1 MVFKFHTLDYTLSNI
16 EEEAMNRLVQEILKS
31 GDVKTIFDIES
42 KLKKSFGK
50 VIQSMLE
57 AEMTEH
63 LGHNKYEYSK
73 ENKEN
78 YRNGSS
84 KKKVKSNLGELEIE
98 IPRDRNGEFEPKII
112 PKYSRDISNIEQQ
125 IINLYGMGTTTREIS
140 NYIEDMYGFSV
151 SAEMVSNITDKIIP
165 EMEEWK
171 TRRLEE
177 IYPFVYIDAIHFNV
191 KENGVVG
198 KKAAYVTM
206 GISTNGI
213 KEVLGIYVGENETSK
228 FWMTV
233 FNNLKNRGLKDILI
247 LSSDGLTGIKEAIQ
261 VAFPKTEHQTCIV
274 HLTRNT
280 LKYVSHRDKGQ
291 FAQDLKAIYTASDE
305 EIGKKLMYETAE
317 KWKKKYPTAMDR
329 WEENWGII
337 SPFFKFSQKIRKMIY
352 TTNSIESLNSCYR
365 RLNRARNVYPS
376 KDSLM
381 KVLYLSTK
389 KVTKNW
395 TSRVPEWGEVLKEL
409 EIIYKDR
416 I

>member
-1 MVFKFHTLDYTLSNI
+1 MEEKRNSA
-16 EEEAMNRLVQEILKS
+16 EEEAMNNLVKAVLKS
-31 GDVKTIFDIES
+31 GDVKTVFDVED

-50 VIQSMLE
+50 IIQEMLE

-63 LGHNKYEYSK
+63 LGHDKYEYTK

-84 KKKVKSNLGELEIE
+84 KKKVKSNLGQLELN
-98 IPRDRNGEFEPKII
+98 IPRDRNGEFEPMIV
-112 PKYSRDISNIEQQ
+112 PKNSRDISNIEQQ
-125 IINLYGMGTTTREIS
+125 IINLYGMGNSTREIS
-140 NYIEDMYGFSV
+140 NFIEELYGFSV
-151 SAEMVSNITDKIIP
+151 SAELVSNITDKIVP

-171 TRRLEE
+171 NRRLEE
-177 IYPFVYIDAIHFNV
+177 VYPFVYIDAIHFNV
-191 KENGVVG
+191 KENGVIG
-198 KKAAYVTM
+198 KKAAYVAM
-206 GISTNGI
+206 GISKAGI

-233 FNNLKNRGLKDILI
+233 FNNLKNRGIKDILV
-247 LSSDGLTGIKEAIQ
+247 LSSDGLSGIKEAIAT
-261 VAFPKTEHQTCIV
+261 AFPATEHQTCIV

-280 LKYVSHRDKGQ
+280 LKYVSHGDKYK

-305 EIGKKLMYETAE
+305 EIAKKLMYDVANT
-317 KWKKKYPTAMDR
+317 WKKKYPNSMDR

-352 TTNSIESLNSCYR
+352 TTNTIESLNSSYR

-376 KDSLM
+376 ADALM

-395 TSRVPEWGEVLKEL
+395 TSIQPQWGETLKEL
-409 EIIYKDR
+409 EIIFEGR

>member
-1 MVFKFHTLDYTLSNI
+1 
-16 EEEAMNRLVQEILKS
+16 
-31 GDVKTIFDIES
+31 
-42 KLKKSFGK
+42 
-50 VIQSMLE
+50 
-57 AEMTEH
+57 
-63 LGHNKYEYSK
+63 
-73 ENKEN
+73 
-78 YRNGSS
+78 
-84 KKKVKSNLGELEIE
+84 
-98 IPRDRNGEFEPKII
+98 
-112 PKYSRDISNIEQQ
+112 
-125 IINLYGMGTTTREIS
+125 MGTSTREIS
-140 NYIEDMYGFSV
+140 NYIEEMYGFSI

-165 EMEEWK
+165 EMDEWK

-191 KENGVVG
+191 KENVVVG
-198 KKAAYVTM
+198 KKAAYVAM
-206 GISTNGI
+206 GISKYGI

-280 LKYVSHRDKGQ
+280 LKYVSHRDKAK

-305 EIGKKLMYETAE
+305 ELGKKLMYETAK
-317 KWKKKYPTAMDR
+317 KWKEKYPT
-329 WEENWGII
+329 
-337 SPFFKFSQKIRKMIY
+337 
-352 TTNSIESLNSCYR
+352 
-365 RLNRARNVYPS
+365 

-389 KVTKNW
+389 RVTKNW
-395 TSRVPEWGEVLKEL
+395 TSRVPEWGEVLREL
-409 EIIYKDR
+409 EIIYKER

>member
-1 MVFKFHTLDYTLSNI
+1 MEEKERN
-16 EEEAMNRLVQEILKS
+16 EEEAMNKLVQEILKN

-63 LGHNKYEYSK
+63 LGHDKYEYSK

-98 IPRDRNGEFEPKII
+98 IPRDRKGEFEPKII

-198 KKAAYVTM
+198 KKAAYVAM

-233 FNNLKNRGLKDILI
+233 FNNLKNRGLKDIII

-395 TSRVPEWGEVLKEL
+395 MSRVPEWGEVLKEL

>member
-1 MVFKFHTLDYTLSNI
+1 MEEKERNVA
-16 EEEAMNRLVQEILKS
+16 EEEAMNKLVKEILKN
-31 GDVKTIFDIES
+31 GDVKTVFDIES

-57 AEMTEH
+57 EEMTEH

-98 IPRDRNGEFEPKII
+98 IPRDRKGDFEPRIV

-125 IINLYGMGTTTREIS
+125 IINLYGMGTSTREIS
-140 NYIEDMYGFSV
+140 NYIEEIYGFGV

-198 KKAAYVTM
+198 KKAAYVAM

-213 KEVLGIYVGENETSK
+213 KEVLGIYIGENETSK

-233 FNNLKNRGLKDILI
+233 FNNLKNRGLKDIII

-280 LKYVSHRDKGQ
+280 LKYVSHRDKAQ

-305 EIGKKLMYETAE
+305 DIGKKLMYEVAE
-317 KWKKKYPTAMDR
+317 KWKIKYPTAMDR

-365 RLNRARNVYPS
+365 RLNKARNVYPS

-389 KVTKNW
+389 RVTKNW
-395 TSRVPEWGEVLKEL
+395 TSRVPDWGEVLRKL
-409 EIIYKDR
+409 EIIYQGR

>member
-1 MVFKFHTLDYTLSNI
+1 MEEKERKIT
-16 EEEAMNRLVQEILKS
+16 EEEAMNKLVKEILKN
-31 GDVKTIFDIES
+31 GDVKTVFDVES
-42 KLKKSFGK
+42 KLKQSFGK

-57 AEMTEH
+57 EEMNEH
-63 LGHNKYEYSK
+63 LGHEKYKYSK
-73 ENKEN
+73 ENKTN
-78 YRNGSS
+78 YRNGTST
-84 KKKVKSNLGELEIE
+84 KKVKSNLGELEIK
-98 IPRDRNGEFEPKII
+98 IPRDRNGEFEPII
-112 PKYSRDISNIEQQ
+112 VPKHSRDISNIEQQ
-125 IINLYGMGTTTREIS
+125 IINLYSMGTSTREIS
-140 NYIEDMYGFSV
+140 NYIEEMYGFSV

-191 KENGVVG
+191 KENGVIG
-198 KKAAYVTM
+198 KKAAYVAM
-206 GISTNGI
+206 GISKEGI
-213 KEVLGIYVGENETSK
+213 KEVLGIYVGESESSK
-228 FWMTV
+228 FWMTI
-233 FNNLKNRGLKDILI
+233 FNNLKNRGIKDILV

-280 LKYVSHRDKGQ
+280 LKYVSHKDKYK

-305 EIGKKLMYETAE
+305 EIGKKLMYEVTE
-317 KWKKKYPTAMDR
+317 KWKEKYPTAMDR
-329 WEENWGII
+329 WEDNWGII

-365 RLNRARNVYPS
+365 RLNKSRNVYPT

-395 TSRVPEWGEVLKEL
+395 TSKVPEWGEVLREL
-409 EIIYKDR
+409 EIIYNGR

>member
-1 MVFKFHTLDYTLSNI
+1 MEEKERKIT
-16 EEEAMNRLVQEILKS
+16 EEEAMNKLVKEILKN
-31 GDVKTIFDIES
+31 GDVKTVFDVES
-42 KLKKSFGK
+42 KLKQSFGK

-57 AEMTEH
+57 EEMNEH
-63 LGHNKYEYSK
+63 LEHEKYEYSK
-73 ENKEN
+73 ENKTN
-78 YRNGSS
+78 YRNGTST
-84 KKKVKSNLGELEIE
+84 KKVKSNLGELEIK
-98 IPRDRNGEFEPKII
+98 IPRDRNGEFEPII
-112 PKYSRDISNIEQQ
+112 VPKHSRDISNIEQQ
-125 IINLYGMGTTTREIS
+125 IINLYSMGTSTREIS
-140 NYIEDMYGFSV
+140 NYIEEMYGFSV

-191 KENGVVG
+191 KENGVIG
-198 KKAAYVTM
+198 KKAAYVAM
-206 GISTNGI
+206 GISKEGI
-213 KEVLGIYVGENETSK
+213 KEVLGIYIGENESSK
-228 FWMTV
+228 FWMTI
-233 FNNLKNRGLKDILI
+233 FNNLKNRGIKDILVI
-247 LSSDGLTGIKEAIQ
+247 SSDGLAGMREAIQ

-280 LKYVSHRDKGQ
+280 LKYVSHKDKYK

-305 EIGKKLMYETAE
+305 EIGKKLMYEVTE
-317 KWKKKYPTAMDR
+317 KWKEKYPTAMDR
-329 WEENWGII
+329 WEDNWGII

-365 RLNRARNVYPS
+365 RLNKSRNVYPT

-395 TSRVPEWGEVLKEL
+395 TSKVPEWGEVLREL
-409 EIIYKDR
+409 EIIYNGR

>member
-1 MVFKFHTLDYTLSNI
+1 M
-16 EEEAMNRLVQEILKS
+16 EEKRINAEDEAMNNLVKAVLKS
-31 GDVKTIFDIES
+31 GDVKTVFDVED

-50 VIQSMLE
+50 IIQEMLE

-63 LGHNKYEYSK
+63 LGHDKYEYTK

-84 KKKVKSNLGELEIE
+84 KKKVKSNLGQLELN
-98 IPRDRNGEFEPKII
+98 IPRDRNGNFEPMIV
-112 PKYSRDISNIEQQ
+112 PKNSRDISNIEQQ
-125 IINLYGMGTTTREIS
+125 IINLYGMGNSTREIS
-140 NYIEDMYGFSV
+140 NFIEELYGFSL
-151 SAEMVSNITDKIIP
+151 SAELVSNITDKIVP

-171 TRRLEE
+171 NRRLEE
-177 IYPFVYIDAIHFNV
+177 VYPFVYIDAIHFNV
-191 KENGVVG
+191 KENGVIG
-198 KKAAYVTM
+198 KKAAYVAM
-206 GISTNGI
+206 GISKSGI
-213 KEVLGIYVGENETSK
+213 KEVLGIYIGENETSK

-233 FNNLKNRGLKDILI
+233 FNNLKNRGIKDILV
-247 LSSDGLTGIKEAIQ
+247 LSSDGLSGIKEAIAT
-261 VAFPKTEHQTCIV
+261 AFPTTEHQTCIV

-280 LKYVSHRDKGQ
+280 LKYVSHGDKYK

-305 EIGKKLMYETAE
+305 EIAKKLMYDVANI
-317 KWKKKYPTAMDR
+317 WKKKYPNSMDR

-352 TTNSIESLNSCYR
+352 TTNTIESLNSSYR

-376 KDSLM
+376 ADSLM

-395 TSRVPEWGEVLKEL
+395 TSIQPQWGETLKEL
-409 EIIYKDR
+409 EILFEGR

>member
-1 MVFKFHTLDYTLSNI
+1 MEEKERKI
-16 EEEAMNRLVQEILKS
+16 AEEEAMNKLVKEILKN
-31 GDVKTIFDIES
+31 GDIKTVFDVES
-42 KLKKSFGK
+42 KLKQSFGK

-57 AEMTEH
+57 EEMNEY
-63 LGHNKYEYSK
+63 LGHEKYEYSK
-73 ENKEN
+73 ENKTN

-84 KKKVKSNLGELEIE
+84 TKKVKSNLGELEIK
-98 IPRDRNGEFEPKII
+98 IPRDRNGEFEPII
-112 PKYSRDISNIEQQ
+112 VPKHSRDISNIEQQ
-125 IINLYGMGTTTREIS
+125 IINLYSMGTSTREIS
-140 NYIEDMYGFSV
+140 NYIEEMYGFSV

-191 KENGVVG
+191 KENGVIG
-198 KKAAYVTM
+198 KKAAYVAM
-206 GISTNGI
+206 GISKEGI
-213 KEVLGIYVGENETSK
+213 KEVLGIYIGENESSK

-233 FNNLKNRGLKDILI
+233 FNNLKNRGIKDILV

-280 LKYVSHRDKGQ
+280 LKYVSHKDKYK

-305 EIGKKLMYETAE
+305 EIGKKLMYEVAG
-317 KWKKKYPTAMDR
+317 KWKEKYPTAMDR

-352 TTNSIESLNSCYR
+352 TTNSIESLNSSYR
-365 RLNRARNVYPS
+365 RLNKSRNVYPT

-395 TSRVPEWGEVLKEL
+395 TSKVPEWGEVLREL
-409 EIIYKDR
+409 EIIYNGR

>member
-1 MVFKFHTLDYTLSNI
+1 MEEKERNVA
-16 EEEAMNRLVQEILKS
+16 EEEAMNKLVKEILKN
-31 GDVKTIFDIES
+31 GDVKTVFDIES

-57 AEMTEH
+57 EEMTEH

-98 IPRDRNGEFEPKII
+98 IPRDRKGDFEPRIV

-125 IINLYGMGTTTREIS
+125 IINLYGMGTSTREIS
-140 NYIEDMYGFSV
+140 NYIEEIYGFGV

-198 KKAAYVTM
+198 KKAAYVAM

-213 KEVLGIYVGENETSK
+213 KEVLGIYIGENETSK

-233 FNNLKNRGLKDILI
+233 FNNLKNRGLKDIII

-280 LKYVSHRDKGQ
+280 LKYVSHRDKAQ

-305 EIGKKLMYETAE
+305 DIGKKLMYEVAE
-317 KWKKKYPTAMDR
+317 KWKIKYPTAMDR

-365 RLNRARNVYPS
+365 RLNKARNVYPS

-389 KVTKNW
+389 RVTKNW
-395 TSRVPEWGEVLKEL
+395 TSRVPDWGEVLREL
-409 EIIYKDR
+409 EIIYQGR

>member
-1 MVFKFHTLDYTLSNI
+1 MEEKERNNA
-16 EEEAMNRLVQEILKS
+16 EEEAMNKLVKEILKN
-31 GDVKTIFDIES
+31 GDVKTVFDVES

-50 VIQSMLE
+50 IIQSILE
-57 AEMTEH
+57 SEMEEQ
-63 LGHNKYEYSK
+63 LGHKKYEYTE

-78 YRNGSS
+78 YRNGTS
-84 KKKVKSNLGELEIE
+84 KKKVKSNLGEIELE
-98 IPRDRNGEFEPKII
+98 IPRDRKGEFEPVIV
-112 PKYSRDISNIEQQ
+112 PKHSRDISNIEQQ
-125 IINLYGMGTTTREIS
+125 IINLFAMGNSTREIS
-140 NYIEDMYGFSV
+140 NFIEEMYGFTV

-165 EMEEWK
+165 EMEDWK

-191 KENGVVG
+191 KENGVIG
-198 KKAAYVTM
+198 KKAAYIAM
-206 GISTNGI
+206 GISKEGI
-213 KEVLGIYVGENETSK
+213 KEVLGIYIGENESSK

-233 FNNLKNRGLKDILI
+233 FNNLKNRGLKDII
-247 LSSDGLTGIKEAIQ
+247 VLSSDGLTGIKEAIEI
-261 VAFPKTEHQTCIV
+261 AFPNTEHQTCIV

-280 LKYVSHRDKGQ
+280 LKYVSHRDKYA
-291 FAQDLKAIYTASDE
+291 FAQDLKSIYTASDE
-305 EIGKKLMYETAE
+305 EIGKKIMYEVAG
-317 KWKKKYPTAMDR
+317 KWKEKYPTAMER

-352 TTNSIESLNSCYR
+352 TTNTIESLNSSYR
-365 RLNRARNVYPS
+365 RLNKARNVYPS

-395 TSRVPEWGEVLKEL
+395 TSRVPEWGETLKEL
-409 EIIYKDR
+409 EIMYEGR

>member
-1 MVFKFHTLDYTLSNI
+1 MEEKRNSA
-16 EEEAMNRLVQEILKS
+16 EEEAMNNLVKAVLKS
-31 GDVKTIFDIES
+31 GDVKTVFDVED

-50 VIQSMLE
+50 IIQEMLE

-63 LGHNKYEYSK
+63 LGHDKYEYTK

-84 KKKVKSNLGELEIE
+84 KKKVKSNLGQLELN
-98 IPRDRNGEFEPKII
+98 IPRDRNGEFEPMIV
-112 PKYSRDISNIEQQ
+112 PKNSRDISNIEQQ
-125 IINLYGMGTTTREIS
+125 IINLYGMGNSTREIS
-140 NYIEDMYGFSV
+140 NFIEELYGFSV
-151 SAEMVSNITDKIIP
+151 SVELVSNITDKIVP

-171 TRRLEE
+171 NRRLEE
-177 IYPFVYIDAIHFNV
+177 VYPFVYIDAIHFNV
-191 KENGVVG
+191 KENGVIG
-198 KKAAYVTM
+198 KKAAYVAM
-206 GISTNGI
+206 GISKSGI
-213 KEVLGIYVGENETSK
+213 KEVLGIYIGENETSK

-233 FNNLKNRGLKDILI
+233 FNNLKNRGIKDILV
-247 LSSDGLTGIKEAIQ
+247 LSSDGLSGIKEAIAT
-261 VAFPKTEHQTCIV
+261 AFPTTEHQTCIV

-280 LKYVSHRDKGQ
+280 LKYVSHGDKYK

-305 EIGKKLMYETAE
+305 EIAKKLMYDVANT
-317 KWKKKYPTAMDR
+317 WKKKYPNSMDR

-352 TTNSIESLNSCYR
+352 TTNTINTIESLNSSYR
-365 RLNRARNVYPS
+365 RLNRARNLYPS
-376 KDSLM
+376 ADALM

-395 TSRVPEWGEVLKEL
+395 TSIQPQWGETLKEL
-409 EIIYKDR
+409 EIIFEGR

>member
-1 MVFKFHTLDYTLSNI
+1 M
-16 EEEAMNRLVQEILKS
+16 EEKRINAEDEAMNNLVKAVLKS
-31 GDVKTIFDIES
+31 GDVKTVFDVED

-50 VIQSMLE
+50 IIQEMLE

-63 LGHNKYEYSK
+63 LGHDKYEYTK

-84 KKKVKSNLGELEIE
+84 KKKVKSNLGQLELN
-98 IPRDRNGEFEPKII
+98 IPRDRNGNFEPMIV
-112 PKYSRDISNIEQQ
+112 PKNSRDISNIEQQ
-125 IINLYGMGTTTREIS
+125 IINLYGMGNSTREIS
-140 NYIEDMYGFSV
+140 NFIEELYGFSL
-151 SAEMVSNITDKIIP
+151 SAELVSNITDKIVP

-171 TRRLEE
+171 NRRLEE
-177 IYPFVYIDAIHFNV
+177 VYPFVYIDAIHFNV
-191 KENGVVG
+191 KENGVIG
-198 KKAAYVTM
+198 KKAAYVAM
-206 GISTNGI
+206 GISKSGI
-213 KEVLGIYVGENETSK
+213 KEVLGIYIGENETSK

-233 FNNLKNRGLKDILI
+233 FNNLKNRGIKDILV
-247 LSSDGLTGIKEAIQ
+247 LSSDGLSGIKEAIAT
-261 VAFPKTEHQTCIV
+261 AFPTTEHQTCIV

-280 LKYVSHRDKGQ
+280 LKYVSHGDKYK

-305 EIGKKLMYETAE
+305 EIAKKLMYDVANT
-317 KWKKKYPTAMDR
+317 WKKKYPNSMDR

-352 TTNSIESLNSCYR
+352 TTNTIESLNSSYR

-376 KDSLM
+376 ADSLM

-395 TSRVPEWGEVLKEL
+395 TSIQPQWGETLKEL
-409 EIIYKDR
+409 EILFEGR

>member
-1 MVFKFHTLDYTLSNI
+1 MEEKPKNI
-16 EEEAMNRLVQEILKS
+16 AEEEAMNKLVKEILKN
-31 GDVKTIFDIES
+31 GDVKTVFDVES
-42 KLKKSFGK
+42 KLKQSFGK

-63 LGHNKYEYSK
+63 LGHNKYEYSQ

-84 KKKVKSNLGELEIE
+84 KKKVKSNLGELELN
-98 IPRDRNGEFEPKII
+98 IPRDRNGEFEPII
-112 PKYSRDISNIEQQ
+112 VPKHSRDISNIEQQ
-125 IINLYGMGTTTREIS
+125 IINLYSMGTSTREIS
-140 NYIEDMYGFSV
+140 NFIEEMYGFSV

-171 TRRLEE
+171 SRRLED

-191 KENGVVG
+191 KENGVIG
-198 KKAAYVTM
+198 KKAAYVVM
-206 GISTNGI
+206 GINKDGI
-213 KEVLGIYVGENETSK
+213 KEVLGIYIGENETSK
-228 FWMTV
+228 FWITV
-233 FNNLKNRGLKDILI
+233 FNNIKNRGVKDILV
-247 LSSDGLTGIKEAIQ
+247 LSSDGLSGIKEAIQ
-261 VAFPKTEHQTCIV
+261 VSFPKTEHQTCMV

-280 LKYVSHRDKGQ
+280 LKYVSYRDKAK

-305 EIGKKLMYETAE
+305 EIGKKLMYDVAE
-317 KWKKKYPTAMDR
+317 RWKEKYPTAMDR

-337 SPFFKFSQKIRKMIY
+337 IPFFKFSQKIRKMIY

-365 RLNRARNVYPS
+365 RLNRTRNVYTS
-376 KDSLM
+376 KESLM

-389 KVTKNW
+389 KITKNW

-409 EIIYKDR
+409 EIIYKGR